1 MALQSCY
8 ECNKE
13 ISTKAVMCPQ
23 CGAPQNPVSG
33 LIDKAKSGLAKS
45 GLIDKAKE
53 GGGFLRKTF
62 NHLTEYPER
71 KLLEDLDS
79 EWRKKDIRSYIS
91 ALREKEI
98 LRESNPNLT
107 EIELDDLYI
116 FNKDNEIL
124 LSLQKELKE
133 NPNSDRKFSLL
144 FEMEKKEKLRESNP
158 NLTEIE
164 INVLYQKERLKESN
178 PNLAEIEINVL
189 YRKRYRSSYTDY
201 I

>member
-79 EWRKKDIRSYIS
+79 EWMKKDMIFY
-91 ALREKEI
+91 LRAKEEKNI